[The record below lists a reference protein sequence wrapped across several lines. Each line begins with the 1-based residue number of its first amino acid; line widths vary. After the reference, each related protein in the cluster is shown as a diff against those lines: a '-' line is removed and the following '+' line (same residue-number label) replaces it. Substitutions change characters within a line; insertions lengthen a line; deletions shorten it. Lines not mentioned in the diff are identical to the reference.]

1 MLDFE
6 LNHLNESP
14 EWRLILEEYQR
25 REAQVNASDPE
36 AEGWVPRIST
46 LIDIKDEELPKL
58 HGKLIA
64 VGYLKFQLSGRNTGV
79 KYQLSP
85 AGKNALRIQA
95 GKTEKTSASTDVEA
109 VSRKSA

>member
-25 REAQVNASDPE
+25 RETQMKTSDPE
-36 AEGWVPRIST
+36 SDGWVPRIST
-46 LIDIKDEELPKL
+46 LHGVNDEELSKI

-64 VGYLKFQLSGRNTGV
+64 VGYLKFQLSGRSSGV
-79 KYQLSP
+79 SYQISS
-85 AGKNALRIQA
+85 AGKIALKKDSNPS
-95 GKTEKTSASTDVEA
+95 GKSTAENPFKESA
-109 VSRKSA
+109 

>member
-25 REAQVNASDPE
+25 REAQLKTSDPE
-36 AEGWVPRIST
+36 SDGWVPRISS
-46 LIDIKDEELPKL
+46 LNEVKDEELPKI

-64 VGYLKFQLSGRNTGV
+64 VGYLKFQLSGRSTGV
-79 KYQLSP
+79 KYQISP
-85 AGKNALRIQA
+85 AGKLALKNKAIVVENQA
-95 GKTEKTSASTDVEA
+95 DNGAAK
-109 VSRKSA
+109 KSA